1 MATEKKRREEK
12 QKKLASMFLPVCQ
25 QRNNNLRSNDDR
37 SFFRGRNMGKI
48 LYEDKISAKIQH
60 LPKQTFLRCVQPQFL
75 CNENRRV
82 WSLYSIATVAGERKI
97 RRTGNRFTST
107 RLDIHFNVL
116 SFVRA
121 FKRAHER
128 EDGAI
133 QGRDRFEEIPRCWYH
148 SEGFISDVNEN
159 HVSTDEGYVLGF
171 CTGNCCYKI
180 LV

>member
-12 QKKLASMFLPVCQ
+12 QKKRVSMFLPVCQ

-37 SFFRGRNMGKI
+37 SFFREPNMGKI
-48 LYEDKISAKIQH
+48 SYKDKISAKIQH
-60 LPKQTFLRCVQPQFL
+60 PLEQTFSRCVQPQFL
-75 CNENRRV
+75 RNENQRV
-82 WSLYSIATVAGERKI
+82 WSLYSMAIVAGERKI
-97 RRTGNRFTST
+97 RRTGNRLTST

-121 FKRAHER
+121 FKRVHER

-148 SEGFISDVNEN
+148 GEGFISGVNEN
-159 HVSTDEGYVLGF
+159 RVSNEGYVLGF